1 VASKIKRGDRVI
13 VTAGKDK
20 GKEGKVLSVNH
31 KDDRIIVEGANLV
44 KKHKKRSQQN
54 TTAGI
59 VTTEAPMHLSN
70 VAYVHKG
77 KAVRV
82 GFDVTVKKDADKTVR
97 TIKRIAKPSGDVIDE
112 TVITKKAKAK
122 S

>member
-1 VASKIKRGDRVI
+1 M
-13 VTAGKDK
+13 
-20 GKEGKVLSVNH
+20 
-31 KDDRIIVEGANLV
+31 EGANMM

-59 VTTEAPMHLSN
+59 ITTEAPMHLSN

-77 KAVRV
+77 KAVRI
-82 GFDVTVKKDADKTVR
+82 GFDVTVDKQADKTVK
-97 TIKRIAKPSGDVIDE
+97 TIKRIARPSGDVIDE

-122 S
+122 

>member
-1 VASKIKRGDRVI
+1 MASKIRRGDRVI

-20 GKEGKVLSVNH
+20 GREGKVLSVNQ
-31 KDDRIIVEGANLV
+31 KTERVIVEGANMM

-54 TTAGI
+54 QVAGI
-59 VTTEAPMHLSN
+59 ITTEAPMHLSN

-82 GFDVTVKKDADKTVR
+82 GFDVSVEKQADKTVK
-97 TIKRIAKPSGDVIDE
+97 TIRRIAKPSGDVIDE
-112 TVITKKAKAK
+112 TVITKKVKAK
-122 S
+122 